1 MSEGRS
7 ETGERRPSRRRV
19 RNVTAKSLENAAT
32 HYLQR
37 FSASSVTLRQVLL
50 RRIERARR
58 AEADVADD
66 AEAAIEAII
75 EKFRRLKL
83 IDDAAFAA
91 GRAAA
96 LRRRG
101 TSRRFISGKLRLAG
115 IDEDGIEQAIAA
127 ADSETAPLATNEDED
142 KSEDE
147 DGPQAELRAALRLA
161 QRRRL
166 GPWRPHQERAAMRQ
180 RDLASLARAGF
191 SLDIARR
198 VIETDPE

>member
-1 MSEGRS
+1 M
-7 ETGERRPSRRRV
+7 
-19 RNVTAKSLENAAT
+19 TATSLENAAT

-37 FSASSVTLRQVLL
+37 FSASSANLRQVLL

-58 AEADVADD
+58 ADSPVADD

-75 EKFRRLKL
+75 AKFQRLKL

-115 IDEDGIEQAIAA
+115 IDEDGIGQAIEA
-127 ADSETAPLATNEDED
+127 ADSETAPLAV
-142 KSEDE
+142 DE

-166 GPWRPHQERAAMRQ
+166 GPWRPQQERAAMRQ

-191 SLDIARR
+191 GLDIARR
-198 VIETDPE
+198 VIDADDPASDPE

>member
-7 ETGERRPSRRRV
+7 ETGERRPGRRRV

-37 FSASSVTLRQVLL
+37 FSASSATLRQVLL

-75 EKFRRLKL
+75 EKFQRLKL

-127 ADSETAPLATNEDED
+127 ADSETAPLATNED
-142 KSEDE
+142 KGEDE

-198 VIETDPE
+198 VLETDPE

>member
-1 MSEGRS
+1 MSEAADGR
-7 ETGERRPSRRRV
+7 TRGRRV
-19 RNVTAKSLENAAT
+19 RKVTATSLENAAT

-37 FSASSVTLRQVLL
+37 FSASSANLRRVLL

-58 AEADVADD
+58 AQAPVADD

-75 EKFRRLKL
+75 AKFQRLKL

-101 TSRRFISGKLRLAG
+101 SSRRTIGGKLRLAG
-115 IDEDGIEQAIAA
+115 IDADGIAA
-127 ADSETAPLATNEDED
+127 AIEAADEELKPPAAAD
-142 KSEDE
+142 D
-147 DGPQAELRAALRLA
+147 DGPEAELRAALRLA

-166 GPWRPHQERAAMRQ
+166 GPYRPEQDRAALRQ

-198 VIETDPE
+198 VIDASDPEAL